1 MAQFFLK
8 FGSVN
13 KKFMMPII
21 ASILYIIMDII
32 EYNTDMKELHTI
44 LDLYSRGISYSLII
58 IVPLLLNSFDKST
71 VSDRKECNITKK
83 KILHYFLLY
92 LNYILYFVVYG
103 YINHLKSKAKSKGE
117 DPEDYQD
124 FELSHYKGFCT
135 EESVEIILIVIVSK
149 FLLKTKLYIHHFIGL
164 IIFVVFSLIIDIIFE
179 ISMLKTG
186 FYFFFVY
193 IVFIFLDSLF
203 ITYEKYMMDKLYYSP
218 YHIIFAIGLLF
229 LACSTCVVALIF
241 IFGSL
246 MYDGTKYKLPEFS
259 LYFKENPYGNVIV
272 HMFYLTTFRFFL
284 NILKILTIFYFTQNH
299 IYTTYIIIKLFH
311 LLLHKDNVGNNKYFT
326 LILFIFQ
333 FLGLL
338 IYIEVIELNFCNLNE
353 NTKNAIKE
361 RELLEHAITEQ
372 KINNEEVKRES
383 ISSLSDIDDDYST
396 KKVNENNI
404 DQNLLQTL
412 N

>member
-1 MAQFFLK
+1 MAFFLK

-13 KKFMMPII
+13 KKFLMPII

-32 EYNTDMKELHTI
+32 EYNTEMKELHTI

-58 IVPLLLNSFDKST
+58 IIPKLLNSFDKNKESEK
-71 VSDRKECNITKK
+71 KECNITKK
-83 KILHYFLLY
+83 TILHYFLLY

-103 YINHLKSKAKSKGE
+103 YITHLKSKGKSQGDNPK
-117 DPEDYQD
+117 DYED

-164 IIFVVFSLIIDIIFE
+164 IIFVVFSLIIDIVFE

-193 IVFIFLDSLF
+193 LIFIFLDSLF

-218 YHIIFAIGLLF
+218 YHIIFGIGLLF
-229 LACSTCVVALIF
+229 LACSTCVVILIF
-241 IFGSL
+241 IFGSM
-246 MYDGTKYKLPEFS
+246 MYDGTKYKLPAFP
-259 LYFKENPYGNVIV
+259 LYFQDNPYENVIL
-272 HMFYLTTFRFFL
+272 HMVYLTTFRFFL
-284 NILKILTIFYFTQNH
+284 NILKILTIYYFTQNH

-311 LLLHKDNVGNNKYFT
+311 LLLHKNNVGNKKYFT

-338 IYIEVIELNFCNLNE
+338 IYIEVIELNFWHLNE

-361 RELLEHAITEQ
+361 RE
-372 KINNEEVKRES
+372 KIDQVMAEEKSNEEVKRES
-383 ISSLSDIDDDYST
+383 TSSLSDIDDDYIT
-396 KKVNENNI
+396 KKVNENNENQI
-404 DQNLLQTL
+404 LLQTL